1 MARSA
6 VKAKQA
12 QQRKAQPKAAPKRG
26 GGRRRHA
33 GGGNPNQQ
41 LFFQRLRRRA
51 KLAYLVLAVLFAAT
65 FAFVGVGTGQ
75 NSGLDQLFQGLNIF
89 GHSGTSVSSAQA
101 EIRKHPND
109 PKGFRDL
116 ATAFES
122 KGDTPSAI
130 TALQQYTTMRPQ
142 DVKAWTELAGLQ
154 VSNASDL
161 TSQYQN
167 AAATAQL
174 SAPSAAFIPTGT
186 LAAAFRNPIE
196 SAVSGQLNSALTD
209 LAQRVTLAYQ
219 GAVSS
224 YSEVARLRPKS
235 SDAQFQLANA
245 AQNAGDT
252 ATAVKAYKAYLK
264 LNPGSASAAQIRQLI
279 NQLQPPPVKKKKTK

>member
-1 MARSA
+1 MARGA

-89 GHSGTSVSSAQA
+89 GHNGTSVSSAQA

-130 TALQQYTTMRPQ
+130 TALQQYTTMRQ
-142 DVKAWTELAGLQ
+142 KDVKAWTELAGLQ
-154 VSNASDL
+154 VSNASSL
-161 TSQYQN
+161 TTEYQN

-174 SAPSAAFIPTGT
+174 SAPGASFTPSGKLADAFK
-186 LAAAFRNPIE
+186 NPIE
-196 SAVSGQLNSALTD
+196 TAVAGQLNTTLTD

-224 YSEVARLRPKS
+224 YTQVTKLRPKS

-252 ATAVKAYKAYLK
+252 TTAVKAYKAYLK
-264 LNPGSASAAQIRQLI
+264 LNPGSVNAAQIRQLI
-279 NQLQPPPVKKKKTK
+279 NQLQPPPVKPKKNK